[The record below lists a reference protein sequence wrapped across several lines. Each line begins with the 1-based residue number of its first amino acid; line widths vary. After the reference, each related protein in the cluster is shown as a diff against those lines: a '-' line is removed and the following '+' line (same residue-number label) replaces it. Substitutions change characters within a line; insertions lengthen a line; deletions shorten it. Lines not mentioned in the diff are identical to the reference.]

1 MPLMIKALWGYRQ
14 FIASSVQREIQTRY
28 RASLLGAFWT
38 VAQPLALVVIY
49 TVIFGR
55 LLGARLP
62 GHDEVPYAFSIYL
75 CAGVITWTLFTEML
89 TQLSTVFLDNS
100 TLIKKTAFPRIC
112 LPAIVTGT
120 AMANFGIIL
129 SLYLGF
135 LWWVDHLPGMAF
147 LAMIPLVV
155 LQILFTLGL
164 GILVGTANVFFRD
177 VAQFVG
183 VLLQFWFWLTP
194 IVYPATIVPERF
206 QVLLGLNPFKPL
218 IAAYQR
224 IFLDQQW
231 PDFASLLP
239 LTFMTVGL
247 LALGL
252 WFFLR
257 RAGEMV
263 DEL

>member
-1 MPLMIKALWGYRQ
+1 MIRALWGYRQ

-49 TVIFGR
+49 TVIFGQ

-62 GHDEVPYAFSIYL
+62 GHDAVPYAFSIYL

-120 AMANFGIIL
+120 AVVNFGIIL

-135 LWWVDHLPGMAF
+135 LWWVDHLPGTVF
-147 LAMIPLVV
+147 LAMIPLVF
-155 LQILFTLGL
+155 LQILFALGL
-164 GILVGTANVFFRD
+164 GIILGTANVFFRD

-194 IVYPATIVPERF
+194 IVYPADIVPERF
-206 QVLLGLNPFKPL
+206 QGLLALNPLKPL
-218 IAAYQR
+218 IMAYQG
-224 IFLDQQW
+224 IFLDHRW
-231 PDFASLLP
+231 PDFLSLLP
-239 LTFMTVGL
+239 LALMTAAL
-247 LALGL
+247 LTVGL

>member
-1 MPLMIKALWGYRQ
+1 MPLMIRALWGYRQ
-14 FIASSVQREIQTRY
+14 FIVSSVQREIQTRY

-49 TVIFGR
+49 TVIFGQ

-62 GHDEVPYAFSIYL
+62 GHDAVPYAFSIYL

-120 AMANFGIIL
+120 ALVNFCIIL
-129 SLYLGF
+129 TLYLGF
-135 LWWVDHLPGMAF
+135 LWWVDHLPGMVF
-147 LAMIPLVV
+147 LAIIPLVV
-155 LQILFTLGL
+155 LQILFALGL
-164 GILVGTANVFFRD
+164 GILLGTANVFFRD

-194 IVYPATIVPERF
+194 IVYPADIVPERF
-206 QVLLGLNPFKPL
+206 QGLLALNPFKSL
-218 IAAYQR
+218 IMAYQG
-224 IFLDQQW
+224 IFLYQQW
-231 PDFASLLP
+231 PDFSSLLP
-239 LTFMTVGL
+239 LALMTAFL
-247 LALGL
+247 LAVGL

>member
-1 MPLMIKALWGYRQ
+1 
-14 FIASSVQREIQTRY
+14 
-28 RASLLGAFWT
+28 
-38 VAQPLALVVIY
+38 
-49 TVIFGR
+49 
-55 LLGARLP
+55 
-62 GHDEVPYAFSIYL
+62 
-75 CAGVITWTLFTEML
+75 ML
-89 TQLSTVFLDNS
+89 TRLSTVFLDNS

-120 AMANFGIIL
+120 AMVNFGIIL

-135 LWWVDHLPGMAF
+135 LVWVGHLPGTAF
-147 LAMIPLVV
+147 LAVIPLIC
-155 LQILFTLGL
+155 LQILFALGL
-164 GILVGTANVFFRD
+164 GILLGTANVFFRD

-194 IVYPATIVPERF
+194 IVYPAEIVPERF
-206 QVLLGLNPFKPL
+206 QMLLALNPLKPL
-218 IAAYQR
+218 MMAYQR

-239 LTFMTVGL
+239 LSLVTVGL
-247 LALGL
+247 LAFGL

-257 RAGEMV
+257 RAGELV

>member
-28 RASLLGAFWT
+28 RASLFGAFWT
-38 VAQPLALVVIY
+38 VAQPLALVLIY

-62 GHDEVPYAFSIYL
+62 GHDAVPYAFSIYL

-89 TQLSTVFLDNS
+89 TRLSTVFLDNS

-120 AMANFGIIL
+120 AMVNFGIIL
-129 SLYLGF
+129 GLYLGF
-135 LWWVDHLPGMAF
+135 LLWVGHLPGMAF
-147 LAMIPLVV
+147 FAVIPLVF
-155 LQILFTLGL
+155 LQILFALGL
-164 GILVGTANVFFRD
+164 GILLGTANVFFRD

-194 IVYPATIVPERF
+194 IVYPAEIVPERF
-206 QVLLGLNPFKPL
+206 QMLLALNPLKPL
-218 IAAYQR
+218 MMAYQR

-239 LTFMTVGL
+239 LSLVTVGL
-247 LALGL
+247 LAVGLG
-252 WFFLR
+252 FFLR
-257 RAGEMV
+257 RAGELV